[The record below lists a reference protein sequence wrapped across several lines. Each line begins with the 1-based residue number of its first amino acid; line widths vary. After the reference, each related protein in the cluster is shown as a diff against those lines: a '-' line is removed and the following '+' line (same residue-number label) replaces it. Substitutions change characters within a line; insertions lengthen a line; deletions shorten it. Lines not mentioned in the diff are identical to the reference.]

1 MVVPRAEESTV
12 VLWAVA
18 AGKGMGA
25 VELERGLKP
34 CFPFHER
41 ELFTPEKQEDVF
53 TPRRGAGVEVYD
65 ILGHL
70 IHYCKYRA
78 ENTLK
83 YISKWQ

>member
-18 AGKGMGA
+18 AGKVMGA

-41 ELFTPEKQEDVF
+41 EL
-53 TPRRGAGVEVYD
+53 
-65 ILGHL
+65 L
-70 IHYCKYRA
+70 C
-78 ENTLK
+78 
-83 YISKWQ
+83 